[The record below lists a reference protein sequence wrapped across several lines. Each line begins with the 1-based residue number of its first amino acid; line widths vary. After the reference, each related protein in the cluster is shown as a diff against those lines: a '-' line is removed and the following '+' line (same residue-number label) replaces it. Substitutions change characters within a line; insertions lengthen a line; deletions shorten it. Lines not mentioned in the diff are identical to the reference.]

1 MEDVRRPS
9 YYKSYERKPQSVEDD
24 APNLYSVYRSFIE
37 GYECHVQ
44 QYYISFIIT
53 LLLTRV
59 GESLHGSCF
68 HNLDEIG
75 ISG

>member
-24 APNLYSVYRSFIE
+24 APNLYSVNRSFVE

-44 QYYISFIIT
+44 QYCI
-53 LLLTRV
+53 
-59 GESLHGSCF
+59 
-68 HNLDEIG
+68 
-75 ISG
+75 